1 MCCTIKLSALNLNKM
16 KTEYAIQ
23 KAGSKSALAR
33 ILGVTKGAISQYGLN
48 LPEGRTWQLRVI
60 KNMTLKLLAERAGL
74 TYQHVTDYFN
84 ADDKPTRRD
93 LPAKH
98 VAIVEYVLGNTLISQ
113 WLAMKAG
120 LTVVEEV
127 QANIQA
133 ERKAA

>member
-1 MCCTIKLSALNLNKM
+1 MEQRNLGLLCILEGPKHVETSIVKSCTTYREVCRMA
-16 KTEYAIQ
+16 
-23 KAGSKSALAR
+23 
-33 ILGVTKGAISQYGLN
+33 
-48 LPEGRTWQLRVI
+48 WQLRVI
-60 KNMTLKLLAERAGL
+60 KNLTLKLLAERAGL

-98 VAIVEYVLGNTLISQ
+98 VATVEYVLGNTLISQ

-120 LTVVEEV
+120 LTVVEEM